1 MKNWKKAS
9 IGALCVMSLLAG
21 CGMQGG
27 DTNNND
33 KNADEPKEISLEQV
47 RADNIPEKLLED
59 HDTVTVS
66 IQGTD
71 QDGRE
76 TYTAKVQYT
85 RDDKGNLLLASHYS
99 YTADSPVGED
109 EFFAQACLSIEGN
122 GVYLSKME
130 SDGRLNMN
138 CYPSGEY
145 ESYIQ
150 EMLPSCGELQDDGS
164 VETID
169 DQSEQDGAVVISTTT
184 TYSDMPD
191 YYFTTLYYVDPAT
204 GELLAKSVTDY
215 SKDES
220 GEASVLGTTL
230 YDWSYGESYLP
241 DKELAAEAFNSDE
254 VCALTLVYNPGAADE
269 ETQEI
274 SIKRGTYVT
283 FVSST
288 GNLLYADAELTQ
300 PLDDTVSI
308 DTSGEEM
315 TVENVRKQSR
325 FHPRCGTSFIFVM
338 IILSILVSSLV
349 ALAFPAL
356 THIRPVWIC
365 VKVLIMPIVMGLGY
379 EFIRYAGRHDNL
391 FVNIL
396 SAPGLWMQR
405 ITTAEP
411 DDSMI
416 EVGIAAINAVVPHPE
431 EKKENIEEVGETE
444 NISEENGEEN

>member
-1 MKNWKKAS
+1 MKNWKKAG

-33 KNADEPKEISLEQV
+33 SNTDESKEITLEQV
-47 RADNIPEKLLED
+47 RVDNIPEKLLED
-59 HDTVTVS
+59 HEAVTVS

-145 ESYIQ
+145 EMYILD
-150 EMLPSCGELQDDGS
+150 MLPACREADDS
-164 VETID
+164 ASETID
-169 DQSEQDGAVVISTTT
+169 EQSEQDGAVLISTTT

-191 YYFTTLYYVDPAT
+191 YYYTTIYYVDPAT
-204 GELLAKSVTDY
+204 GELLAMSVTDY
-215 SKDES
+215 SKDDS

-254 VCALTLVYNPGAADE
+254 VCALTLVCNPSAADE

-300 PLDDTVSI
+300 PIDDTVSI
-308 DTSGEEM
+308 DTNGEEM
-315 TVENVRKQSR
+315 TV
-325 FHPRCGTSFIFVM
+325 
-338 IILSILVSSLV
+338 
-349 ALAFPAL
+349 
-356 THIRPVWIC
+356 
-365 VKVLIMPIVMGLGY
+365 Y
-379 EFIRYAGRHDNL
+379 
-391 FVNIL
+391 
-396 SAPGLWMQR
+396 
-405 ITTAEP
+405 
-411 DDSMI
+411 
-416 EVGIAAINAVVPHPE
+416 VVPDVPL
-431 EKKENIEEVGETE
+431 N
-444 NISEENGEEN
+444 

>member
-9 IGALCVMSLLAG
+9 IGALCVVSLLAG
-21 CGMQGG
+21 CGTQGG

-47 RADNIPEKLLED
+47 RADNIPEKLLEN
-59 HDTVTVS
+59 HEAVTVS

-85 RDDKGNLLLASHYS
+85 RDDK
-99 YTADSPVGED
+99 
-109 EFFAQACLSIEGN
+109 GN

-150 EMLPSCGELQDDGS
+150 EMLPACGELQDDGS

-169 DQSEQDGAVVISTTT
+169 EQSEQDGAVVISTTT

-191 YYFTTLYYVDPAT
+191 YYFTTLYYVDPET

-288 GNLLYADAELTQ
+288 GNLLYADAALTQ
-300 PLDDTVSI
+300 PIDDTLPI
-308 DTSGEEM
+308 DTNGEEM
-315 TVENVRKQSR
+315 TV
-325 FHPRCGTSFIFVM
+325 
-338 IILSILVSSLV
+338 
-349 ALAFPAL
+349 
-356 THIRPVWIC
+356 
-365 VKVLIMPIVMGLGY
+365 Y
-379 EFIRYAGRHDNL
+379 
-391 FVNIL
+391 
-396 SAPGLWMQR
+396 
-405 ITTAEP
+405 
-411 DDSMI
+411 
-416 EVGIAAINAVVPHPE
+416 VVPDVPL
-431 EKKENIEEVGETE
+431 N
-444 NISEENGEEN
+444 

>member
-1 MKNWKKAS
+1 MKNWKKAG
-9 IGALCVMSLLAG
+9 IAALCVAALLAG
-21 CGMQGG
+21 CGTQGG
-27 DTNNND
+27 KDDKEDDTIGADTPMDVTLETLREVND
-33 KNADEPKEISLEQV
+33 PCM
-47 RADNIPEKLLED
+47 LLEKYD
-59 HDTVTVS
+59 AVTVN

-71 QDGRE
+71 RDSKE

-130 SDGRLNMN
+130 SDGHLNMN

-191 YYFTTLYYVDPAT
+191 YYFTTLYYIDPAT

-288 GNLLYADAELTQ
+288 GSLLYADAALTQ
-300 PLDDTVSI
+300 PIDDTVSI
-308 DTSGEEM
+308 DTNGEEM
-315 TVENVRKQSR
+315 TV
-325 FHPRCGTSFIFVM
+325 
-338 IILSILVSSLV
+338 
-349 ALAFPAL
+349 
-356 THIRPVWIC
+356 
-365 VKVLIMPIVMGLGY
+365 Y
-379 EFIRYAGRHDNL
+379 
-391 FVNIL
+391 
-396 SAPGLWMQR
+396 
-405 ITTAEP
+405 
-411 DDSMI
+411 
-416 EVGIAAINAVVPHPE
+416 VVPDVPL
-431 EKKENIEEVGETE
+431 N
-444 NISEENGEEN
+444 

>member
-1 MKNWKKAS
+1 VKNWKKTGIA
-9 IGALCVMSLLAG
+9 ALCVAALLAG
-21 CGMQGG
+21 CGTQGG

-71 QDGRE
+71 QDSKE

-109 EFFAQACLSIEGN
+109 DFFAQACLSIEGN

-145 ESYIQ
+145 EMYILD
-150 EMLPSCGELQDDGS
+150 MLPACREADNSAS
-164 VETID
+164 ETID
-169 DQSEQDGAVVISTTT
+169 EQSEQDGAVLISTTT

-191 YYFTTLYYVDPAT
+191 YYYTTIYYVDPAT
-204 GELLAKSVTDY
+204 GELLAMSVTDY
-215 SKDES
+215 SKDDN
-220 GEASVLGTTL
+220 GEASVLGTTV
-230 YDWSYGESYLP
+230 YDWSYDESYAP
-241 DKELAAEAFNSDE
+241 EKELAAEAFNSDE

-288 GNLLYADAELTQ
+288 GSLLYADAALTQ
-300 PLDDTVSI
+300 PIDDTVSI
-308 DTSGEEM
+308 DTNGEEM
-315 TVENVRKQSR
+315 TV
-325 FHPRCGTSFIFVM
+325 
-338 IILSILVSSLV
+338 
-349 ALAFPAL
+349 
-356 THIRPVWIC
+356 
-365 VKVLIMPIVMGLGY
+365 Y
-379 EFIRYAGRHDNL
+379 
-391 FVNIL
+391 
-396 SAPGLWMQR
+396 
-405 ITTAEP
+405 
-411 DDSMI
+411 
-416 EVGIAAINAVVPHPE
+416 VVPDVPL
-431 EKKENIEEVGETE
+431 N
-444 NISEENGEEN
+444 

>member
-1 MKNWKKAS
+1 MKNWKKTGIA
-9 IGALCVMSLLAG
+9 ALCVAALLAG
-21 CGMQGG
+21 CGTQGG

-71 QDGRE
+71 QDSKE

-109 EFFAQACLSIEGN
+109 DFFAQACLSIEGN

-145 ESYIQ
+145 EMYILD
-150 EMLPSCGELQDDGS
+150 MLPACREADNSAS
-164 VETID
+164 ETID
-169 DQSEQDGAVVISTTT
+169 EQSEQDGAVLISTTT

-191 YYFTTLYYVDPAT
+191 YYYTTIYYVDPAT
-204 GELLAKSVTDY
+204 GELLAMSVTDY
-215 SKDES
+215 SKDDN
-220 GEASVLGTTL
+220 GEASVLGTTV
-230 YDWSYGESYLP
+230 YDWSYDESYAP
-241 DKELAAEAFNSDE
+241 EKELAAEAFNSDE

-288 GNLLYADAELTQ
+288 GSLLYADAALTQ
-300 PLDDTVSI
+300 PIDDTVSI
-308 DTSGEEM
+308 DTNGEEM
-315 TVENVRKQSR
+315 TV
-325 FHPRCGTSFIFVM
+325 
-338 IILSILVSSLV
+338 
-349 ALAFPAL
+349 
-356 THIRPVWIC
+356 
-365 VKVLIMPIVMGLGY
+365 Y
-379 EFIRYAGRHDNL
+379 
-391 FVNIL
+391 
-396 SAPGLWMQR
+396 
-405 ITTAEP
+405 
-411 DDSMI
+411 
-416 EVGIAAINAVVPHPE
+416 VVPDAPM
-431 EKKENIEEVGETE
+431 N
-444 NISEENGEEN
+444 

>member
-1 MKNWKKAS
+1 MKNWKKAG
-9 IGALCVMSLLAG
+9 IGALCVAALLAG
-21 CGMQGG
+21 CGTQGG

-71 QDGRE
+71 QDSKE

-109 EFFAQACLSIEGN
+109 DFFAQACLSIEGN

-145 ESYIQ
+145 EMYILD
-150 EMLPSCGELQDDGS
+150 MLPACREADNSAS
-164 VETID
+164 ETID
-169 DQSEQDGAVVISTTT
+169 EQSEQDGAVLISTTT

-191 YYFTTLYYVDPAT
+191 YYYTTIYYVDPAT
-204 GELLAKSVTDY
+204 GELLAMSVTDY
-215 SKDES
+215 SKDDN
-220 GEASVLGTTL
+220 GEASVLGTTV
-230 YDWSYGESYLP
+230 YDWSYDESYAP
-241 DKELAAEAFNSDE
+241 EKELAAEAFNSDE

-288 GNLLYADAELTQ
+288 GSLLYADAALTQ
-300 PLDDTVSI
+300 PIDDTVSI

-315 TVENVRKQSR
+315 TV
-325 FHPRCGTSFIFVM
+325 
-338 IILSILVSSLV
+338 
-349 ALAFPAL
+349 
-356 THIRPVWIC
+356 
-365 VKVLIMPIVMGLGY
+365 Y
-379 EFIRYAGRHDNL
+379 
-391 FVNIL
+391 
-396 SAPGLWMQR
+396 
-405 ITTAEP
+405 
-411 DDSMI
+411 
-416 EVGIAAINAVVPHPE
+416 VVPDAPM
-431 EKKENIEEVGETE
+431 N
-444 NISEENGEEN
+444 

>member
-1 MKNWKKAS
+1 MKNWKKAG
-9 IGALCVMSLLAG
+9 IGALCVAALLAG
-21 CGMQGG
+21 CGTQGG

-59 HDTVTVS
+59 HETVTVS

-71 QDGRE
+71 QDGKE

-109 EFFAQACLSIEGN
+109 EFFAQACLSIKGN

-145 ESYIQ
+145 EMYILD
-150 EMLPSCGELQDDGS
+150 MLPACREADDS
-164 VETID
+164 ASETINE
-169 DQSEQDGAVVISTTT
+169 QSEQDGAVLISTTT

-191 YYFTTLYYVDPAT
+191 YYYTTLYYVDPET

-215 SKDES
+215 SKDDS
-220 GEASVLGTTL
+220 GEASVLGTTV
-230 YDWSYGESYLP
+230 YDWSYDESYAP
-241 DKELAAEAFNSDE
+241 EKELAAEAFNSDE
-254 VCALTLVYNPGAADE
+254 ACALTLVYNPGAADE

-288 GNLLYADAELTQ
+288 GNQLYADAELTKT
-300 PLDDTVSI
+300 LDDTLPI
-308 DTSGEEM
+308 DTSGESM
-315 TVENVRKQSR
+315 TV
-325 FHPRCGTSFIFVM
+325 
-338 IILSILVSSLV
+338 
-349 ALAFPAL
+349 
-356 THIRPVWIC
+356 
-365 VKVLIMPIVMGLGY
+365 Y
-379 EFIRYAGRHDNL
+379 
-391 FVNIL
+391 
-396 SAPGLWMQR
+396 
-405 ITTAEP
+405 
-411 DDSMI
+411 
-416 EVGIAAINAVVPHPE
+416 VVPDVPL
-431 EKKENIEEVGETE
+431 N
-444 NISEENGEEN
+444 

>member
-1 MKNWKKAS
+1 MKNWKKAG

-71 QDGRE
+71 QDSKE

-145 ESYIQ
+145 EMYILD
-150 EMLPSCGELQDDGS
+150 MLPACREADDS
-164 VETID
+164 ASETID
-169 DQSEQDGAVVISTTT
+169 EQSEQDGAVLISTTT

-191 YYFTTLYYVDPAT
+191 YYYTTIYYVDPAT
-204 GELLAKSVTDY
+204 GELLAMSVTDY
-215 SKDES
+215 SKDDS

-254 VCALTLVYNPGAADE
+254 ACALTLVYNPGAADE

-288 GNLLYADAELTQ
+288 GNQLYADAELTKT
-300 PLDDTVSI
+300 LDDTLPI
-308 DTSGEEM
+308 DTNGESM
-315 TVENVRKQSR
+315 TV
-325 FHPRCGTSFIFVM
+325 
-338 IILSILVSSLV
+338 
-349 ALAFPAL
+349 
-356 THIRPVWIC
+356 
-365 VKVLIMPIVMGLGY
+365 Y
-379 EFIRYAGRHDNL
+379 
-391 FVNIL
+391 
-396 SAPGLWMQR
+396 
-405 ITTAEP
+405 
-411 DDSMI
+411 
-416 EVGIAAINAVVPHPE
+416 VVPDAPM
-431 EKKENIEEVGETE
+431 N
-444 NISEENGEEN
+444 